1 LPVGDMQQSAM
12 TLHETDQ
19 LPSVGEALNCL
30 TRKEREALD
39 LLVQHHTTKD
49 IARLLRLSPNT
60 VDMRLRNARQKLGAV
75 DRYDVARLYQELLE
89 TCGKTTCGISVM
101 STSRGAPLATLSEPR
116 NARFTLQ
123 DPGSFALP
131 APWENGPSTEFPEV
145 LDRRFGKTW
154 RIAAIPLGALSIAL
168 LALAL
173 IAIAGQLGMLI

>member
-101 STSRGAPLATLSEPR
+101 STARPAPVAPDPELR
-116 NARFTLQ
+116 NARFTLR
-123 DPGSFALP
+123 DAGTFLLP
-131 APWENGPSTEFPEV
+131 APWENSQPTALPEV
-145 LDRRFGKTW
+145 LDGRFGRTW
-154 RIAAIPLGALSIAL
+154 RIAVILLGALSIAL